1 MPAGHRIRAPCMP
14 RKWTPPICAATCQN
28 GFPGVDHGVRAI
40 ALRSGLLPETTI
52 FQFAPPLVRQR
63 HSGRFD
69 GAPRCDRRRRGC
81 NAARR
86 QRHPRQNTASATDC
100 AQDATFTMIPRPAM
114 MLPGISD
121 LLNVREGSCATQRR
135 LHAAF
140 DRSAAHRQAPGMA
153 LAYERP
159 RKLEDERFRKRVGTQ
174 CDRSNAVINAGK
186 TILACCGANA
196 AFGGVHFLGMHGARI
211 RWPAGDPSKWSST
224 HGRLARP

>member
-1 MPAGHRIRAPCMP
+1 
-14 RKWTPPICAATCQN
+14 
-28 GFPGVDHGVRAI
+28 
-40 ALRSGLLPETTI
+40 
-52 FQFAPPLVRQR
+52 
-63 HSGRFD
+63 
-69 GAPRCDRRRRGC
+69 
-81 NAARR
+81 
-86 QRHPRQNTASATDC
+86 
-100 AQDATFTMIPRPAM
+100 M

-121 LLNVREGSCATQRR
+121 LLTVREGSCATQRR

-196 AFGGVHFLGMHGARI
+196 ASAVSIFSACMALGSDGRRAILPNGAL
-211 RWPAGDPSKWSST
+211 PMSA
-224 HGRLARP
+224 